1 MQRSLEYYFNKPS
14 SSAGVVPSES
24 SEGTNTTK
32 PVVLRIE
39 PRKRP
44 VGRPRKPSAKPA
56 TRQLVDYSSTDTEE
70 STNESPP
77 RREEEKYHERS
88 IYKAPFYLILRLVI
102 TPYIYII
109 YIYIRP
115 NQRRYDSIT

>member
-1 MQRSLEYYFNKPS
+1 MPLLRLLVCEKMQRSLEYYFNKPS
-14 SSAGVVPSES
+14 SSDGAVPNES

-39 PRKRP
+39 P

-77 RREEEKYHERS
+77 LKKSRIHRTACRKGGRGKVS
-88 IYKAPFYLILRLVI
+88 
-102 TPYIYII
+102 
-109 YIYIRP
+109 
-115 NQRRYDSIT
+115 

>member
-1 MQRSLEYYFNKPS
+1 MVNIIFCRVDDTNTCSATAALLVGEKMQRSLEYYFNKPS
-14 SSAGVVPSES
+14 SSDGAVPSES

-32 PVVLRIE
+32 PVVLRIG

-70 STNESPP
+70 LQ
-77 RREEEKYHERS
+77 KFICRS
-88 IYKAPFYLILRLVI
+88 
-102 TPYIYII
+102 
-109 YIYIRP
+109 
-115 NQRRYDSIT
+115 